1 VIHELLYSATT
12 CVVTRCLTE
21 VKTPFFEF

>member
-12 CVVTRCLTE
+12 CVDARCLTE
-21 VKTPFFEF
+21 VETSFFEF

>member
-12 CVVTRCLTE
+12 RVDARCLTE